1 MSNIEYSIFQSFREM
16 ITIEKIRNFPYD
28 CLNYQN
34 DHHLKENS
42 NKITKNIFISVF
54 QKIFSSNSIYNN
66 LFELFFNRFKNSK
79 CIFKTEKNKENYTLC
94 DIVSTED
101 IDIYNIEI
109 ALIVFHKCDFFQK
122 IKILFEITDSD
133 DDGLINE
140 IEVKKI
146 IFTINNLFP
155 RDVSLLK
162 TDSNLIS
169 QSLSNIFAAK
179 IYNLIMYFPGGLMR
193 IFHKEKCINFET
205 FFKAIIKIKDYK
217 YKIMPLYVNIKECL
231 LEKKKEIEFDM
242 NENVSKDFIS
252 VTYDL
257 INQSVLTLNEEQKV
271 KIKNILEPKIVI
283 KKKKKDPVTEFKEK
297 KAKEAKER
305 EKKIQLLKNPQLLG
319 LKKSISMNIEKLI
332 KNKINKKKNNSHHN
346 ISPFLSSTLSSLN
359 VKNKSNHNSILKN
372 RTSSQSQK
380 SFLFTMR
387 SFKSTNNTN
396 LNLTKNLSEK
406 IIIKRENNDF
416 YNLSSSNINEFTDI
430 SKSSSNNFFNNLITE
445 KANYDK
451 LVNIQFP
458 PCKINIMKSTSY
470 YPKLTL
476 KKSKTS
482 LIHSNSNN
490 CLLKS
495 KYEIKED
502 IDKVLKQYNNFEGDY
517 GNNMKDILQK
527 INNKRQYMN
536 KSIDNISQ
544 NFFKFQYIPIKSS
557 RNYYINY

>member
-16 ITIEKIRNFPYD
+16 ITIEKIRHFPYD

-34 DHHLKENS
+34 EHHLKENS

-54 QKIFSSNSIYNN
+54 QKIFSSNPNYNK

-79 CIFKTEKNKENYTLC
+79 CIFKTEKNKENYTLR

-140 IEVKKI
+140 NEVKKI

-155 RDVSLLK
+155 RDVSLLQ
-162 TDSNLIS
+162 TNSNLIS
-169 QSLSNIFAAK
+169 QSLSNIYATK
-179 IYNLIMYFPGGLMR
+179 IYNLIMYYPGGLMR
-193 IFHKEKCINFET
+193 IIHKEKCINFET

-217 YKIMPLYVNIKECL
+217 YKIMPLYVNIQQCL

-242 NENVSKDFIS
+242 NETVSKDFIS

-257 INQSVLTLNEEQKV
+257 INQSVLNIYDEQKV
-271 KIKNILEPKIVI
+271 KIKNILEPKNVK
-283 KKKKKDPVTEFKEK
+283 KKKKKDPIKEFKEK
-297 KAKEAKER
+297 KEKEAKER
-305 EKKIQLLKNPQLLG
+305 ENKIKLLQNPKFLG
-319 LKKSISMNIEKLI
+319 LKKSISMNIENLM
-332 KNKINKKKNNSHHN
+332 KNKINKMKKNSNKSIN
-346 ISPFLSSTLSSLN
+346 NFSPFLSSTLSSLN
-359 VKNKSNHNSILKN
+359 IKSNHNSILKIRKN
-372 RTSSQSQK
+372 SHSQK
-380 SFLFTMR
+380 SFLFIKK
-387 SFKSTNNTN
+387 SFKGTNNTN

-406 IIIKRENNDF
+406 LIKRDSSEF
-416 YNLSSSNINEFTDI
+416 YNLSSSNFNEFSDI
-430 SKSSSNNFFNNLITE
+430 SKSSSNNNLNNLITE

-470 YPKLTL
+470 YPKLML

-482 LIHSNSNN
+482 LLHSNSNN

-502 IDKVLKQYNNFEGDY
+502 INKVLRQYNNFEGDY
-517 GNNMKDILQK
+517 NHNMNDIMKK
-527 INNKRQYMN
+527 INNKKQYIN
-536 KSIDNISQ
+536 KSIENISP
-544 NFFKFQYIPIKSS
+544 NFFKFHYIPYQSS
-557 RNYYINY
+557 RNYYI

>member
-1 MSNIEYSIFQSFREM
+1 MENIEYSLFQSFREM

-34 DHHLKENS
+34 EHHLKENS

-54 QKIFSSNSIYNN
+54 QKIFSSNTIYNN
-66 LFELFFNRFKNSK
+66 LYELFFNRFKNNK

-94 DIVSTED
+94 DIISTED

-140 IEVKKI
+140 NEVKKI

-305 EKKIQLLKNPQLLG
+305 EKKNTII
-319 LKKSISMNIEKLI
+319 KKSTIIG
-332 KNKINKKKNNSHHN
+332 
-346 ISPFLSSTLSSLN
+346 F
-359 VKNKSNHNSILKN
+359 
-372 RTSSQSQK
+372 
-380 SFLFTMR
+380 
-387 SFKSTNNTN
+387 
-396 LNLTKNLSEK
+396 EK
-406 IIIKRENNDF
+406 IYF
-416 YNLSSSNINEFTDI
+416 NE
-430 SKSSSNNFFNNLITE
+430 
-445 KANYDK
+445 Y
-451 LVNIQFP
+451 
-458 PCKINIMKSTSY
+458 
-470 YPKLTL
+470 
-476 KKSKTS
+476 
-482 LIHSNSNN
+482 
-490 CLLKS
+490 
-495 KYEIKED
+495 
-502 IDKVLKQYNNFEGDY
+502 
-517 GNNMKDILQK
+517 
-527 INNKRQYMN
+527 
-536 KSIDNISQ
+536 
-544 NFFKFQYIPIKSS
+544 
-557 RNYYINY
+557 